1 MSLSICKLLKLPG
14 TMYLYPNSSSYLNAA
29 NAGNLN
35 TMNSLVNGGSVPLL
49 KKRRPIGRRKRNV
62 LLSADNRNET
72 ISSIYQQ
79 AFATPDPAEMY
90 NVMIQ
95 CAEGY
100 AKFYFVK

>member
-1 MSLSICKLLKLPG
+1 
-14 TMYLYPNSSSYLNAA
+14 MYLYPNQVGYMNTA
-29 NAGNLN
+29 NAGGIN
-35 TMNSLVNGGSVPLL
+35 TMNSIINAGSVPLL

-72 ISSIYQQ
+72 ISTIYQQ

-100 AKFYFVK
+100 TKFYFVK